1 MRSRFELAQ
10 NVCCTLFVGLGS
22 SPTTTSSSSSFA
34 VSVSVS
40 PARSP
45 FASSSVEIQYVYE
58 SKSVIVVKRRSRSRF
73 FKAGKLWTR
82 NAKATPNTIKGLVAR
97 QSHVMWVKPN
107 IIHTYLPYLNLPWL
121 WIGDRVQTKQKVVA
135 GSESVNGSRSVE

>member
-1 MRSRFELAQ
+1 MRSRLELAQ

-22 SPTTTSSSSSFA
+22 SPTTTSSSSFA
-34 VSVSVS
+34 VSVS

-58 SKSVIVVKRRSRSRF
+58 SKSVVVVKRRSRSRF

-82 NAKATPNTIKGLVAR
+82 NAKATSNTIKGLVAR

-107 IIHTYLPYLNLPWL
+107 IIHTYLPYLNPPWL
-121 WIGDRVQTKQKVVA
+121 WIGDRVQTKLKVVA
-135 GSESVNGSRSVE
+135 GSESVNGSRSLE